1 MINGVENRTYAAGT
15 SFVINATTNSTGLIN
30 ITVNGKTYTVES
42 NVNIDLGALEAG
54 HYIITAFVKANH
66 NYTSAIDSVE
76 FTVEKFNATVDI
88 TGVENITYNA
98 GSEFEVVVT
107 TNSSSLI
114 NVSLNGVA
122 VELVNN
128 GSSVKFGDL
137 AEGHYVVTAFV
148 GENHNYTMAVKSI
161 EFTVIKYNATVEI
174 NGVEN
179 RTYEAGTSFIISAV
193 TNSTGLIN
201 ITVNG
206 KTYTVASNE
215 NINLGQLD
223 AGHYIVTAFVK
234 ANHNYTMAKQ
244 TVEFTVIK
252 YNATVAINGV
262 ENTTYYAGNEFTI
275 NATTNSTSMIEI
287 YLNGKSYTVENNANI
302 DLGALAAGHYIVTAV
317 VKANHNYTMASQTV
331 EFTVVK
337 NPAPMTINAT
347 DVKAGDVQ
355 IINVTVPDAAKGF
368 VHLDVNGKHYYANVT
383 AGVAQFE
390 VRVNKAGEYVA
401 VATYLGDDIYL
412 ENSTSASFNVSKVG
426 HEIEVEIGDAVAGGD
441 MVVKVTVPE
450 DANGTVAI
458 MIDNE
463 TVVNQTVKGGENTI
477 VISNMT
483 EGDHNVSVVYSGDDK
498 YESKTVNKTIVVTS
512 SVIAQDKLTRGINS
526 LYDYEAEFLDKEGN
540 VLADTEVQFVID
552 GKTYTAKTDEK
563 GTAKLT
569 TSHLGL
575 GTYNVTSINPVT
587 GQQVTKELTIVKRL
601 VENKDITMDFADG
614 TKYKVK
620 VIGDDGNIAPAGE
633 FVSAYINKV
642 YYPLRVTNDGY
653 VYLSINLNPGKYTI
667 TVEYK
672 GYTVKNSLKVKQT
685 LKLVKKTVKVKKGK
699 KIVLKA
705 KLKWSNGKPI
715 KGKKIIFKFKGKK
728 YKAKTNKK
736 GIAKVTIKT
745 KVTKKLKKGK
755 KYKYTAKYK
764 TNAVKGKVKVKK

>member
-1 MINGVENRTYAAGT
+1 
-15 SFVINATTNSTGLIN
+15 
-30 ITVNGKTYTVES
+30 
-42 NVNIDLGALEAG
+42 
-54 HYIITAFVKANH
+54 
-66 NYTSAIDSVE
+66 
-76 FTVEKFNATVDI
+76 
-88 TGVENITYNA
+88 
-98 GSEFEVVVT
+98 
-107 TNSSSLI
+107 
-114 NVSLNGVA
+114 
-122 VELVNN
+122 
-128 GSSVKFGDL
+128 
-137 AEGHYVVTAFV
+137 
-148 GENHNYTMAVKSI
+148 
-161 EFTVIKYNATVEI
+161 
-174 NGVEN
+174 
-179 RTYEAGTSFIISAV
+179 
-193 TNSTGLIN
+193 
-201 ITVNG
+201 
-206 KTYTVASNE
+206 
-215 NINLGQLD
+215 
-223 AGHYIVTAFVK
+223 
-234 ANHNYTMAKQ
+234 
-244 TVEFTVIK
+244 
-252 YNATVAINGV
+252 
-262 ENTTYYAGNEFTI
+262 
-275 NATTNSTSMIEI
+275 
-287 YLNGKSYTVENNANI
+287 
-302 DLGALAAGHYIVTAV
+302 
-317 VKANHNYTMASQTV
+317 
-331 EFTVVK
+331 
-337 NPAPMTINAT
+337 
-347 DVKAGDVQ
+347 
-355 IINVTVPDAAKGF
+355 
-368 VHLDVNGKHYYANVT
+368 
-383 AGVAQFE
+383 
-390 VRVNKAGEYVA
+390 
-401 VATYLGDDIYL
+401 
-412 ENSTSASFNVSKVG
+412 VG

-463 TVVNQTVKGGENTI
+463 TVVNQTVKGVENTI

-736 GIAKVTIKT
+736 GIAKITIKRS
-745 KVTKKLKKGK
+745 VLKKLKVGDSVKYYASYGK
-755 KYKYTAKYK
+755 TVAQRTAI
-764 TNAVKGKVKVKK
+764 VKD